1 MWLKIG
7 GIMAGLK
14 SNPNAAK
21 NLKPCKP
28 GETHNPNGRPKK
40 LVNVI
45 KKIPKDMQEK
55 VYDVLAFALTLP
67 DETSAKKYL
76 ESQQGELG
84 QYGFVLQIAIKQLLK
99 DGWGWNALMDILDRL
114 YGKPRETKDLEVVG
128 KMEFKGF
135 SSLMPPVDGIEELV
149 KEIDRKRAEENAE
162 I

>member
-1 MWLKIG
+1 
-7 GIMAGLK
+7 MAGLK
-14 SNPNAAK
+14 SNPRAAE
-21 NLKPCKP
+21 NLRPCKP

-76 ESQQGELG
+76 ESRQGELG

-99 DGWGWNALMDILDRL
+99 DGWGWSALMDIMDRL
-114 YGKPRETKDLEVVG
+114 YGKPKMSADITATGDGLTIVVKNQEEKDKLDRMG
-128 KMEFKGF
+128 
-135 SSLMPPVDGIEELV
+135 ELS
-149 KEIDRKRAEENAE
+149 I
-162 I
+162 

>member
-1 MWLKIG
+1 
-7 GIMAGLK
+7 MAGLK
-14 SNPNAAK
+14 SNPRAAE

-67 DETSAKKYL
+67 DETSAQKYL
-76 ESQQGELG
+76 ESRQGELG

-99 DGWGWNALMDILDRL
+99 EGWGWSALMDIMDRL
-114 YGKPRETKDLEVVG
+114 YGKPKMSADITATGDGLTIVVKNQEEKDKLDRMG
-128 KMEFKGF
+128 
-135 SSLMPPVDGIEELV
+135 ELS
-149 KEIDRKRAEENAE
+149 I
-162 I
+162 

>member
-1 MWLKIG
+1 MRLLWLKIV

-14 SNPNAAK
+14 SNPKAAE
-21 NLKPCKP
+21 NLRPCKP

-76 ESQQGELG
+76 QSQEGELG
-84 QYGFVLQIAIKQLLK
+84 QYGFVLQIALKQLLK
-99 DGWGWNALMDILDRL
+99 EGWGWNALMDIMDRL
-114 YGKPRETKDLEVVG
+114 YGKPKMSADITATGDGLTIIVKSQEEKDKLDNMG
-128 KMEFKGF
+128 GL
-135 SSLMPPVDGIEELV
+135 SL
-149 KEIDRKRAEENAE
+149 
-162 I
+162 

>member
-1 MWLKIG
+1 MRLLWLKIG
-7 GIMAGLK
+7 GNMAGLK
-14 SNPNAAK
+14 SNPRAAE
-21 NLKPCKP
+21 NLRPCKP

-76 ESQQGELG
+76 ESRQGELG

-99 DGWGWNALMDILDRL
+99 EGWGWSALMDIMDRL
-114 YGKPRETKDLEVVG
+114 YGKPKMSADITATGDGLTIVVKSQEEKDKLDNMG
-128 KMEFKGF
+128 
-135 SSLMPPVDGIEELV
+135 ELQ
-149 KEIDRKRAEENAE
+149 I
-162 I
+162 

>member
-1 MWLKIG
+1 
-7 GIMAGLK
+7 MAGLK
-14 SNPNAAK
+14 SNPKAAE
-21 NLKPCKP
+21 NLRPCKP

-99 DGWGWNALMDILDRL
+99 EGWGWNALMDIMDRL
-114 YGKPRETKDLEVVG
+114 YGKPKMSADITATGDGLTIVVKSQDEKDKLNNIG
-128 KMEFKGF
+128 DL
-135 SSLMPPVDGIEELV
+135 SI
-149 KEIDRKRAEENAE
+149 
-162 I
+162 

>member
-1 MWLKIG
+1 
-7 GIMAGLK
+7 MAGLK
-14 SNPNAAK
+14 SNPRAAE
-21 NLKPCKP
+21 NLRPCKP

-99 DGWGWNALMDILDRL
+99 DGWGWSALMDIMDRL
-114 YGKPRETKDLEVVG
+114 YGKPKMSADITATGDGLTIVVKNQEEKDKLDRMG
-128 KMEFKGF
+128 
-135 SSLMPPVDGIEELV
+135 ELS
-149 KEIDRKRAEENAE
+149 I
-162 I
+162 

>member
-14 SNPNAAK
+14 SNPKAAE
-21 NLKPCKP
+21 NLRPCKP

-76 ESQQGELG
+76 QSQEGELG

-99 DGWGWNALMDILDRL
+99 DGWGWSALMDIMDRL
-114 YGKPRETKDLEVVG
+114 YGKPKMSADITATGDGLTIVVKNQEEKDKLDRMG
-128 KMEFKGF
+128 
-135 SSLMPPVDGIEELV
+135 ELS
-149 KEIDRKRAEENAE
+149 I
-162 I
+162 

>member
-1 MWLKIG
+1 
-7 GIMAGLK
+7 MAGLK

-40 LVNVI
+40 LVNAI
-45 KKIPKDMQEK
+45 KKLPKDMQEK
-55 VYDVLAFALTLP
+55 VYGVLAFALTLP
-67 DETSAKKYL
+67 DEASAKTYL

-99 DGWGWNALMDILDRL
+99 EGWGWNALMDILDRL

>member
-1 MWLKIG
+1 
-7 GIMAGLK
+7 MAGLK
-14 SNPNAAK
+14 SNPRAAE
-21 NLKPCKP
+21 NLRPCKP

-99 DGWGWNALMDILDRL
+99 DGWGWSALMDIMDRL
-114 YGKPRETKDLEVVG
+114 YGKPKMSADITTTGDGLTIVVKNQEEKDKLDRMG
-128 KMEFKGF
+128 
-135 SSLMPPVDGIEELV
+135 ELS
-149 KEIDRKRAEENAE
+149 I
-162 I
+162 

>member
-1 MWLKIG
+1 
-7 GIMAGLK
+7 MAGLK
-14 SNPNAAK
+14 SNPRAAE
-21 NLKPCKP
+21 NLRPCKP

-76 ESQQGELG
+76 ESRQGELG

-99 DGWGWNALMDILDRL
+99 EGWGWSALMDIMDRL
-114 YGKPRETKDLEVVG
+114 YGKPKMSADITATGDGLTIVVKNQEEKDKLERMG
-128 KMEFKGF
+128 GL
-135 SSLMPPVDGIEELV
+135 SI
-149 KEIDRKRAEENAE
+149 
-162 I
+162 

>member
-1 MWLKIG
+1 
-7 GIMAGLK
+7 MAGLK

-40 LVNVI
+40 MVNAI
-45 KKIPKDMQEK
+45 KKLPKDMQEK
-55 VYDVLAFALTLP
+55 VYGVLAFALTLP
-67 DETSAKKYL
+67 DEASAKTYL

-99 DGWGWNALMDILDRL
+99 EGWGWNALMDILDRL
-114 YGKPRETKDLEVVG
+114 YGKPRETKDLDVVG

>member
-1 MWLKIG
+1 
-7 GIMAGLK
+7 MAGLK
-14 SNPNAAK
+14 SNPRAAE
-21 NLKPCKP
+21 NLRPCKP

-40 LVNVI
+40 LVNVL

-99 DGWGWNALMDILDRL
+99 DGWGWSALMDIMDRL
-114 YGKPRETKDLEVVG
+114 YGKPKMYADITATGDGLTIVVKNQEEKDKLERMG
-128 KMEFKGF
+128 GL
-135 SSLMPPVDGIEELV
+135 SI
-149 KEIDRKRAEENAE
+149 
-162 I
+162 

>member
-1 MWLKIG
+1 
-7 GIMAGLK
+7 MAGLK

-40 LVNVI
+40 MVNAI
-45 KKIPKDMQEK
+45 KKLPKDMREK
-55 VYDVLAFALTLP
+55 VYGVLAFALTLP
-67 DETSAKKYL
+67 DEASAKTYL

-99 DGWGWNALMDILDRL
+99 EGWGWNALMDILDRL

>member
-1 MWLKIG
+1 
-7 GIMAGLK
+7 MAGLK
-14 SNPNAAK
+14 SNPRAAE
-21 NLKPCKP
+21 NLRPCKP

-40 LVNVI
+40 LVNVL

-99 DGWGWNALMDILDRL
+99 DGWGWSALMDIMDRL
-114 YGKPRETKDLEVVG
+114 YGKPKMSADITATGDGLTIVVKSQEEKDKLERMG
-128 KMEFKGF
+128 GL
-135 SSLMPPVDGIEELV
+135 SI
-149 KEIDRKRAEENAE
+149 
-162 I
+162 